1 MSRKPDTG
9 SDAHSDQPQQADNVA
24 VNDRIAARG
33 ADYAHDNNPSAE
45 GNDPA
50 LIAGPKFARR
60 VKADGTVEAASPDA
74 DRQRSDDDAG
84 DTAPG

>member
-1 MSRKPDTG
+1 MTRE
-9 SDAHSDQPQQADNVA
+9 SDIASDPQPDQPQQADNVA

-50 LIAGPKFARR
+50 LITGPTFVRR

-74 DRQRSDDDAG
+74 DRQASDDNSDA
-84 DTAPG
+84 APD

>member
-1 MSRKPDTG
+1 MSRKPDAG
-9 SDAHSDQPQQADNVA
+9 SDVHPDQPQQADNVA

-50 LIAGPKFARR
+50 LTTGPTFVRR

-74 DRQRSDDDAG
+74 ERQASDSDSDATP
-84 DTAPG
+84 D

>member
-1 MSRKPDTG
+1 MSRKHDAG
-9 SDAHSDQPQQADNVA
+9 SATHSDQPQQADNVA

-50 LIAGPKFARR
+50 LITGPTFVRR
-60 VKADGTVEAASPDA
+60 VNPDGTVESGGPDA
-74 DRQRSDDDAG
+74 PADDDAPSRG
-84 DTAPG
+84 